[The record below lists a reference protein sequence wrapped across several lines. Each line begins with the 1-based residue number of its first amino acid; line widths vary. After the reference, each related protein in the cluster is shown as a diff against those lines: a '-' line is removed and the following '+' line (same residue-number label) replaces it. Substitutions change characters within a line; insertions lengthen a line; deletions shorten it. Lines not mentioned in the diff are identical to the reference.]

1 MLIPLLFISL
11 HKYHLTLHLHF
22 QPFKQSQVHTIACIV
37 YLSNP
42 IFGLSSKAEYYQIDE
57 AVCYFGSRGSIVK
70 LSTSLSSL
78 LLPLGAAAEYP

>member
-1 MLIPLLFISL
+1 
-11 HKYHLTLHLHF
+11 
-22 QPFKQSQVHTIACIV
+22 V